1 MKNSGFTSLLLG
13 SGAAAQRLRERKAE
27 LLEAYVQTAREE
39 LEAAR
44 GIDRAELVDNVPEL
58 LDTLAQALEQ
68 GESVANL
75 AECAARFGLK
85 HGQSRARQQAY
96 SLNDVLVEYRLL
108 SQAIF
113 TTLRQLDR
121 LDSQAEDII
130 RDAIH
135 RGIANSA
142 TEFARL
148 RSNAEQAQQQERERT
163 LRERLYSSLMHAP
176 VAIAVLQGPE
186 LVYEFTN
193 HLYRDIVGSDR
204 ALEGLRLEDG
214 LSELNPGRVALHK
227 RVFAT
232 GEAFSS
238 RELPVVLDYDR
249 NGKPYERFWNLL
261 IQPIR
266 NAEGTI
272 EGVLTCASEVTEH
285 IRDRQRIEA
294 SERALRVVSD
304 QLRLLADSVPIHLC
318 HLDREERF
326 LFVNKAAAE
335 LWRFPIEQFI
345 GKTIRDVAG
354 EEAQRALH
362 PYTLQVLEGRVV
374 SYESDFLAP
383 SGARRTFLNVYIP
396 HRAPDGTIQGF
407 LVAGTDITDRK
418 QAEEALQTSVLG
430 MQEERE
436 LREWFVSTLSHDL
449 RIPLTAAKMS
459 SQLLFRGGDDPLR
472 LQKLVGRIADNIDRA
487 DQMIRDLLDT
497 NRIKAGEKLSLEIDS
512 CNLNEIA
519 KQTLEELSTIH
530 GDRFVLK
537 ARTPIEGH
545 WNCNGIRR
553 LLENLCVN
561 GVKYGA
567 PHRPVTVSLET
578 EGENVRL
585 QVHNE
590 GPPIAADELP
600 NLFEAFRRSK
610 TARAS
615 KQRGWGLGL
624 TLVKGFT
631 EAHGGTVSVSS
642 TQERGT
648 LFTVLLPL
656 DARRHV
662 PPGKPPNSG

>member
-1 MKNSGFTSLLLG
+1 MKNSEFTGRLLD
-13 SGAAAQRLRERKAE
+13 SVAASRRLRERKAE
-27 LLEAYVQTAREE
+27 LLEVYVQ
-39 LEAAR
+39 AAR
-44 GIDRAELVDNVPEL
+44 AELGAARAIDLVELVDNLPEL
-58 LDTLAQALEQ
+58 LDNLAQALEQ

-75 AECAARFGLK
+75 AECATRFGLK
-85 HGQSRARQQAY
+85 HGQSRARQPSY
-96 SLNDVLVEYRLL
+96 SLNDVLIEYRLL

-113 TTLRQLDR
+113 TTLSERDR

-148 RSNAEQAQQQERERT
+148 RANEEQAQQQERERS
-163 LRERLYSSLMHAP
+163 LRERLYSSLMNAP

-193 HLYRDIVGSDR
+193 HLYRDIVGTDR
-204 ALEGLRLEDG
+204 ALEGLRFEDG
-214 LSELNPGRVALHK
+214 LSELDPARVALHK
-227 RVFAT
+227 RVLAT

-266 NAEGTI
+266 NVEGQL
-272 EGVLTCASEVTEH
+272 EGVMTCASEVTEH

-294 SERALRVVSD
+294 SEQELRVVSD
-304 QLRLLADSVPIHLC
+304 QLRLVADSVPIHLC

-335 LWRFPIEQFI
+335 MWHLPVEQFI
-345 GKTIRDVAG
+345 GKTIREVAG

-362 PYTLQVLEGRVV
+362 PYTLQVLEGKAV
-374 SYESDFLAP
+374 SYERAFLDP

-396 HRAPDGTIQGF
+396 QRAPDGTIQGF
-407 LVAGTDITDRK
+407 LVAGTDITARK
-418 QAEEALQTSVLG
+418 KAEEVLQASVLG
-430 MQEERE
+430 LQEERE
-436 LREWFVSTLSHDL
+436 LREWFISTLSHDL
-449 RIPLTAAKMS
+449 RTPLTAAKMS

-472 LQKLVGRIADNIDRA
+472 LRKLAGRIADNIDRA

-497 NRIKAGEKLSLEIDS
+497 NRIKAGEKLSLELDR

-519 KQTLEELSTIH
+519 QQTLEELSTIH
-530 GDRFVLK
+530 GDRFVLQ
-537 ARTPIEGH
+537 AQAPIEGH

-561 GVKYGA
+561 AVKYGA
-567 PHRPVTVSLET
+567 PHRPVTVSLEA
-578 EGENVRL
+578 EGEKVKL

-615 KQRGWGLGL
+615 QERGWGLGL

-642 TQERGT
+642 TQEKGT
-648 LFTVLLPL
+648 LFTVTLPL
-656 DARRHV
+656 DAREHV
-662 PPGKPPNSG
+662 PPGQPP

>member
-1 MKNSGFTSLLLG
+1 MKDSEFTSRLLG

-27 LLEAYVQTAREE
+27 ILEVYVQAARAE

-44 GIDRAELVDNVPEL
+44 GIDLAELVDNLPEL
-58 LDTLAQALEQ
+58 LDTLARALEQ
-68 GESVANL
+68 GESVAKL
-75 AECAARFGLK
+75 AECATRFGMK
-85 HGQSRARQQAY
+85 HGQSRARQQSY
-96 SLNDVLVEYRLL
+96 SLNDVLTEYRLL

-142 TEFARL
+142 TEFSRL
-148 RSNAEQAQQQERERT
+148 RSQAEQAQQQERERA

-193 HLYRDIVGSDR
+193 HRYRDIVGSDR
-204 ALEGLRLEDG
+204 ALEGLRFEDG
-214 LSELNPGRVALHK
+214 LAELNPARVVLHK

-232 GEAFSS
+232 GEAFSC

-266 NAEGTI
+266 NAEGQI

-294 SERALRVVSD
+294 
-304 QLRLLADSVPIHLC
+304 
-318 HLDREERF
+318 
-326 LFVNKAAAE
+326 
-335 LWRFPIEQFI
+335 
-345 GKTIRDVAG
+345 
-354 EEAQRALH
+354 
-362 PYTLQVLEGRVV
+362 
-374 SYESDFLAP
+374 
-383 SGARRTFLNVYIP
+383 TFL
-396 HRAPDGTIQGF
+396 
-407 LVAGTDITDRK
+407 
-418 QAEEALQTSVLG
+418 G
-430 MQEERE
+430 MKEERE

-472 LQKLVGRIADNIDRA
+472 LRKLAGRIADNIDRA

-497 NRIKAGEKLSLEIDS
+497 NRIKAGERLSLELDR

-519 KQTLEELSTIH
+519 KQTIEELSTIH
-530 GDRFVLK
+530 GDRFVLQ
-537 ARTPIEGH
+537 AQAPIEGH

-578 EGENVRL
+578 EAEHVKL

-590 GPPIAADELP
+590 GPPIPADELP

-615 KQRGWGLGL
+615 SQRGWGLGL

-631 EAHGGTVSVSS
+631 EAHGGTVSVTSA
-642 TQERGT
+642 QEQGT
-648 LFTVLLPL
+648 RFTVMLPL
-656 DARRHV
+656 DARGHA
-662 PPGKPPNSG
+662 PPGKPP